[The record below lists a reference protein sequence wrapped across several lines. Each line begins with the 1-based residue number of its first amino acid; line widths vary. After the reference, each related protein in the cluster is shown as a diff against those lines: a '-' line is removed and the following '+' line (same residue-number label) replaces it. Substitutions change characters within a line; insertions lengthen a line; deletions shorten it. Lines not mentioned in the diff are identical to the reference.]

1 MLALV
6 LLGLLLG
13 LAVLAVASDRFVDG
27 ACYIA
32 TAARLSPIIVGAVV
46 LGFGTSAPELVI
58 SALAASQGNE
68 DIGTGNI
75 IGSNVANLSFGLG
88 LAAMLTPIRF
98 SSEVIRQTIP
108 LALGAMAAF
117 TVLVSVGG
125 GLSFFD
131 GFVLVCAMVLTLI
144 YVVRSGRRRPANAA
158 VAETADSAGDAQSGG
173 AQPAVVTRRRTV
185 LAVVWVTVGLGGV
198 IGGAQLAV
206 LCAEWIADRLNL
218 SGGFIGFSVVAI
230 GTSLPELA
238 TVAAAARRKQTELI
252 VGNLFG
258 SNIFNSLAV
267 AGAMGLVASDSHI
280 GHNEL
285 LYLGLPP
292 MCVIALLA
300 VGAGVSGR
308 AVKRPE
314 GVVLFGL
321 GLAAMALVAAA

>member
-6 LLGLLLG
+6 LVGLVAG
-13 LAVLAVASDRFVDG
+13 LSVLAVASDQFVDG
-27 ACYIA
+27 ASHIA
-32 TAARLSPIIVGAVV
+32 TVAKLSPIIVGAVV

-58 SALAASQGNE
+58 SALAAAQGNE

-98 SSEVIRQTIP
+98 SDEVIRQTIP

-131 GFVLVCAMVLTLI
+131 GFVLGCAMVLTLI
-144 YVVRSGRRRPANAA
+144 YVVRSGRRRPSSAVVADAGAPAA
-158 VAETADSAGDAQSGG
+158 TASGG
-173 AQPAVVTRRRTV
+173 AEPVVVSRRRTA
-185 LAVVWVTVGLGGV
+185 LAVVRVVLGLAGV
-198 IGGAQLAV
+198 VGGAQIAV
-206 LCAEWIADRLNL
+206 LCAEWIAERLNL

-292 MCVIALLA
+292 MCIIALLA

-308 AVKRPE
+308 TVKRPE
-314 GVVLFGL
+314 GVALFALGL
-321 GLAAMALVAAA
+321 GAMALVSAA